1 MDDGTNLETRSIF
14 LQNLSTI
21 VYLRT
26 DYSTASSSAPASD
39 PSKPEL
45 TTSSASQRDLVK
57 VGPVTLFA
65 SQQDLM
71 TALYG
76 SPSRNQPFAHGF
88 HGQSSGSP
96 SERAVTPASD
106 GFFGCRPLTE
116 YRFSTPTEKMP
127 AQAHPSLI
135 ASNSNMLTSELSQS
149 QIEAMLSA
157 NTVLGL
163 ATSSSITLF
172 HQHAWDSRAAL
183 YHYLS
188 TDEVR
193 GTTASVQGH
202 QPPSASAPDST
213 PTYPTSVQSH
223 QLPFTSAP
231 DNTSTYP
238 ASV

>member
-1 MDDGTNLETRSIF
+1 MGRTSKQEAFF

-116 YRFSTPTEKMP
+116 YRFSTPTEKD
-127 AQAHPSLI
+127 ARPS
-135 ASNSNMLTSELSQS
+135 SPQS
-149 QIEAMLSA
+149 HRIQQ
-157 NTVLGL
+157 
-163 ATSSSITLF
+163 
-172 HQHAWDSRAAL
+172 QHA
-183 YHYLS
+183 H
-188 TDEVR
+188 
-193 GTTASVQGH
+193 
-202 QPPSASAPDST
+202 
-213 PTYPTSVQSH
+213 
-223 QLPFTSAP
+223 
-231 DNTSTYP
+231 
-238 ASV
+238 